1 MTDSVRNVVVGRV
14 VESTLGLTTCL
25 DHRGLTR
32 SPSRRN
38 SGRASRK
45 HVIAVSVAP
54 EVAERVAEPDEQL
67 PLARPVVGPPG
78 FGVALNRLGELFR
91 RTDRFEWAMR
101 CHRWA
106 LDLFAAADVPKTLFS
121 ALFTMVVIHRQ
132 LWDFEASRILGVLPG
147 VIGPRITDWV
157 AEV

>member
-25 DHRGLTR
+25 DHRGLLHE
-32 SPSRRN
+32 SVSE
-38 SGRASRK
+38 RAGTAMTCFRD
-45 HVIAVSVAP
+45 A
-54 EVAERVAEPDEQL
+54 L
-67 PLARPVVGPPG
+67 PLFRRLGDRVG

-106 LDLFAAADVPKTLFS
+106 LDLFAAADVPKNRFS

-132 LWDFEASRILGVLPG
+132 LRDFEASRILGALPG